1 MSNTVS
7 SFDSIK
13 FIVLEVVYDVKK
25 ILIIG
30 SQGMLGQSL
39 VKILSRNKSI
49 SIVTAAF
56 TNADYMFDFSND
68 EYLIKSVNSI
78 RPDVLINAAA
88 IVGLPQCEAD
98 PGMAYVINTR
108 LPGRLAE
115 LCDNLRCYL
124 IHISTDHYYCN
135 DCDKKHLEIDKITL
149 KNEYARTK
157 YLGEQLV
164 ALYSHSLIVRT
175 NIVGYRNNPSKPT
188 FLEWCI
194 QAFNRDE
201 EMTLFDDFYTSSIY
215 TDQLCMVLEDLLE
228 IRPEGIVNI
237 ASSTVSNKMEFILA
251 LAKRLTGN
259 EPRYRIGKVNQ
270 MLDIPRADSL
280 GLDVNKIENIVGY
293 KMPDLEKV
301 IYDIGLDYKRMGY

>member
-1 MSNTVS
+1 M
-7 SFDSIK
+7 
-13 FIVLEVVYDVKK
+13 KK

-39 VKILSRNKSI
+39 VKILSRDKSI
-49 SIVTAAF
+49 SVVTAAL
-56 TNADYMFDFSND
+56 TNADYMFNFLDDN
-68 EYLIKSVNSI
+68 YLTKSVNAI

-88 IVGLPQCEAD
+88 IVGLPQCEVD
-98 PGMAYVINTR
+98 PGMAYAVNTR
-108 LPGRLAE
+108 LPGKLAE
-115 LCDNLRCYL
+115 LCDDLGCYL
-124 IHISTDHYYCN
+124 IHISTDHYYYHER
-135 DCDKKHLEIDKITL
+135 DKKHLEMDKITL

-164 ALYSHSLIVRT
+164 ALYSQSLIVRT
-175 NIVGYRNNPSKPT
+175 NIVGYRNNPLKPT

-215 TDQLCMVLEDLLE
+215 TDQLCLVLEDLLD

-251 LAKRLTGN
+251 LAKRLIGRA
-259 EPRYRIGKVNQ
+259 PRYRIGKVNQ
-270 MLDIPRADSL
+270 MLDVPRADSL
-280 GLDVNKIENIVGY
+280 GLDVSKIENIVGY

-301 IYDIGLDYKRMGY
+301 IYDIDLDYKRMWY

>member
-1 MSNTVS
+1 M
-7 SFDSIK
+7 
-13 FIVLEVVYDVKK
+13 KK
-25 ILIIG
+25 ILIMG

-39 VKILSRNKSI
+39 VKILSRDKSI
-49 SIVTAAF
+49 SVITAALA
-56 TNADYMFDFSND
+56 NADYMFDFLDDN
-68 EYLIKSVNSI
+68 YLTKSVNAI

-88 IVGLPQCEAD
+88 IVGLPQCEVD
-98 PGMAYVINTR
+98 PGMAYAVNTR

-115 LCDNLRCYL
+115 LCDNLGCYL
-124 IHISTDHYYCN
+124 IHISTDHYYCH
-135 DCDKKHLEIDKITL
+135 DQGKKHFENDKITL

-164 ALYSHSLIVRT
+164 ALYAQSLIVRT

-194 QAFNRDE
+194 KAFNSDE

-237 ASSTVSNKMEFILA
+237 ASSTVSNKKEFILA
-251 LAKRLTGN
+251 LAKRLIDR
-259 EPRYRIGKVNQ
+259 EPRYRICKVNQ
-270 MLDIPRADSL
+270 MLDVPRADSL
-280 GLDVNKIENIVGY
+280 GLDVSKIENIVGY

-301 IYDIGLDYKRMGY
+301 IYDIELDYKRMGY

>member
-1 MSNTVS
+1 M
-7 SFDSIK
+7 
-13 FIVLEVVYDVKK
+13 KK
-25 ILIIG
+25 ILIMG

-39 VKILSRNKSI
+39 VKILSRDKSLSVI
-49 SIVTAAF
+49 TAALA
-56 TNADYMFDFSND
+56 NADYMFDFLDDN
-68 EYLIKSVNSI
+68 YLTESVNAI

-88 IVGLPQCEAD
+88 IVGLPQCEVD
-98 PGMAYVINTR
+98 PGMAYAVNTR
-108 LPGRLAE
+108 LPGKLAE
-115 LCDNLRCYL
+115 LCDNLGCYL
-124 IHISTDHYYCN
+124 IHISTDHYYCY
-135 DCDKKHLEIDKITL
+135 DRGKKHFENDKITL

-164 ALYSHSLIVRT
+164 ALYAQSLIVRT

-237 ASSTVSNKMEFILA
+237 ASSTVSNKKEFILA
-251 LAKRLTGN
+251 LAKRLIDR

-270 MLDIPRADSL
+270 MLDVPRADSL
-280 GLDVNKIENIVGY
+280 GLDVSKIENIVGY

-301 IYDIGLDYKRMGY
+301 IYDIDLDYKRMGY

>member
-1 MSNTVS
+1 M
-7 SFDSIK
+7 
-13 FIVLEVVYDVKK
+13 KK
-25 ILIIG
+25 ILIMG

-39 VKILSRNKSI
+39 VKILSRDKSI
-49 SIVTAAF
+49 SVITAAL
-56 TNADYMFDFSND
+56 TNAEYMFDFLDDN
-68 EYLIKSVNSI
+68 YLTKSVNAI

-88 IVGLPQCEAD
+88 IVGLPQCED
-98 PGMAYVINTR
+98 DTGMAYAVNTR
-108 LPGRLAE
+108 LPGKLAE
-115 LCDNLRCYL
+115 LCDNLGCYF
-124 IHISTDHYYCN
+124 IHISTDHYYCH
-135 DCDKKHLEIDKITL
+135 DRDKKHLETDKITIR
-149 KNEYARTK
+149 NEYARTK

-164 ALYSHSLIVRT
+164 ALHARNLIVRT

-251 LAKRLTGN
+251 LAKRLIGR

-270 MLDIPRADSL
+270 MLDVPRADSL
-280 GLDVNKIENIVGY
+280 GLDVSKIENIVGY

-301 IYDIGLDYKRMGY
+301 IYDIDLDYKRMGY

>member
-1 MSNTVS
+1 MRAYNM
-7 SFDSIK
+7 
-13 FIVLEVVYDVKK
+13 KK

-39 VKILSRNKSI
+39 VKILSRDKSI
-49 SIVTAAF
+49 SVVTAALA
-56 TNADYMFDFSND
+56 NADYMFDFLDDN
-68 EYLIKSVNSI
+68 YLTKSVNAI

-88 IVGLPQCEAD
+88 IVGLPQCEVD
-98 PGMAYVINTR
+98 PGMAYSVNTR
-108 LPGRLAE
+108 LPGKLAE
-115 LCDNLRCYL
+115 LCDNLGCYF

-135 DCDKKHLEIDKITL
+135 DRDKKHFENDKITL

-164 ALYSHSLIVRT
+164 ALYAQSLIVRT

-215 TDQLCMVLEDLLE
+215 TDQLCNVLKDLLQ

-237 ASSTVSNKMEFILA
+237 ASSTVSNKENFILA
-251 LAKRLTGN
+251 LAKKIKGK
-259 EPRYRIGKVNQ
+259 EPRYKIGKVNQ
-270 MLDIPRADSL
+270 LLGVPRADSL
-280 GLDVNKIENIVGY
+280 GLDVSKIEDLVGY
-293 KMPDLEKV
+293 RMPDLEKV
-301 IYDIGLDYKRMGY
+301 IYDIDLDYKRMGY

>member
-1 MSNTVS
+1 MRAYNM
-7 SFDSIK
+7 
-13 FIVLEVVYDVKK
+13 KK
-25 ILIIG
+25 ILIMG

-39 VKILSRNKSI
+39 VKILSRDKSLSVI
-49 SIVTAAF
+49 TAALA
-56 TNADYMFDFSND
+56 NADYMFDFLDDN
-68 EYLIKSVNSI
+68 YLTESVNAI

-88 IVGLPQCEAD
+88 IVGLPQCEVD
-98 PGMAYVINTR
+98 PGMAYAVNTR
-108 LPGRLAE
+108 LPGKLAE
-115 LCDNLRCYL
+115 LCDNLGCYL
-124 IHISTDHYYCN
+124 IHISTDHYYCY
-135 DCDKKHLEIDKITL
+135 DRGKKHFENDKITL

-164 ALYSHSLIVRT
+164 ALYAQSLIVRT

-237 ASSTVSNKMEFILA
+237 ASSTVSNKKEFILA
-251 LAKRLTGN
+251 LAKRLIDR

-270 MLDIPRADSL
+270 MLDVPRADSL
-280 GLDVNKIENIVGY
+280 GLDVSKIENIIGY

-301 IYDIGLDYKRMGY
+301 IYDIDLDYKRMGY

>member
-1 MSNTVS
+1 M
-7 SFDSIK
+7 
-13 FIVLEVVYDVKK
+13 KK
-25 ILIIG
+25 ILIMG

-39 VKILSRNKSI
+39 VKILSRDKSLSVI
-49 SIVTAAF
+49 TAALA
-56 TNADYMFDFSND
+56 NADYMFDFLDDN
-68 EYLIKSVNSI
+68 YLTESVNAI

-88 IVGLPQCEAD
+88 IVGLPQCEVD
-98 PGMAYVINTR
+98 PGMAYAVNTR
-108 LPGRLAE
+108 LPGKLAE
-115 LCDNLRCYL
+115 LCDNLGCYL
-124 IHISTDHYYCN
+124 IHISTDHYYCY
-135 DCDKKHLEIDKITL
+135 DRGKKHFENDKITL

-164 ALYSHSLIVRT
+164 ALYAQSLIVRT

-237 ASSTVSNKMEFILA
+237 ASSTVSNKKEFILA
-251 LAKRLTGN
+251 LAKRLIDR

-270 MLDIPRADSL
+270 MLDVPRADSL
-280 GLDVNKIENIVGY
+280 GLDVSKIENIIGY

-301 IYDIGLDYKRMGY
+301 IYDIDLDYKRMGY

>member
-1 MSNTVS
+1 M
-7 SFDSIK
+7 
-13 FIVLEVVYDVKK
+13 KK
-25 ILIIG
+25 ILIMG

-39 VKILSRNKSI
+39 VKILSRDKSI
-49 SIVTAAF
+49 SVITAAL
-56 TNADYMFDFSND
+56 TNAEYMFDFLDDN
-68 EYLIKSVNSI
+68 YLTKSVNAI

-88 IVGLPQCEAD
+88 IVGLPQCEVD
-98 PGMAYVINTR
+98 PGMAYAVNTR
-108 LPGRLAE
+108 LPGKLAE
-115 LCDNLRCYL
+115 LCDNLGCYF
-124 IHISTDHYYCN
+124 IHISTDHYYCH
-135 DCDKKHLEIDKITL
+135 DRDKKHLETDKIIIR
-149 KNEYARTK
+149 NEYARTK

-164 ALYSHSLIVRT
+164 ALHAQNLIVRT

-251 LAKRLTGN
+251 LAKRLIGR

-280 GLDVNKIENIVGY
+280 GLDVSKIENIVGY

-301 IYDIGLDYKRMGY
+301 IYDIDLDCKRMGY

>member
-1 MSNTVS
+1 M
-7 SFDSIK
+7 
-13 FIVLEVVYDVKK
+13 KK

-39 VKILSRNKSI
+39 VKILSRDLSV
-49 SIVTAAF
+49 SVVTAARYG
-56 TNADYMFDFSND
+56 ADYNFDFLDDTSLC
-68 EYLIKSVNSI
+68 ECIESIK
-78 RPDVLINAAA
+78 PDVVINAAA
-88 IVGLPQCEAD
+88 IVSLQHCESES
-98 PGMAYVINTR
+98 GMAYAVNTK
-108 LPGRLAE
+108 LSGRLAE
-115 LCDNLRCYL
+115 LCHELGCYF
-124 IHISTDHYYCN
+124 IHISTDHYYCH
-135 DCDKKHLEIDKITL
+135 DRDKKHLENDKITL

-164 ALYSHSLIVRT
+164 ALYSQSLIVRT
-175 NIVGYRNNPSKPT
+175 NIVGYRNNHSKLT

-251 LAKRLTGN
+251 LAKRLIGR

-280 GLDVNKIENIVGY
+280 GLDVSKIENIVGY

-301 IYDIGLDYKRMGY
+301 IYDINFDYKRMGY

>member
-1 MSNTVS
+1 M
-7 SFDSIK
+7 
-13 FIVLEVVYDVKK
+13 KK

-39 VKILSRNKSI
+39 AKILSRDSSI
-49 SIVTAAF
+49 LVVTAARYG
-56 TNADYMFDFSND
+56 ADYNFDFLDDTSLC
-68 EYLIKSVNSI
+68 ECIESVN
-78 RPDVLINAAA
+78 PDVVINTAA
-88 IVGLPQCEAD
+88 IVSLQHCENES
-98 PGMAYVINTR
+98 GMAYAVNTK

-115 LCDNLRCYL
+115 RCHELGCYF
-124 IHISTDHYYCN
+124 IHISTDHYYCH
-135 DCDKKHLEIDKITL
+135 DRDKKHLENDKITL

-164 ALYSHSLIVRT
+164 ALYSQSLIVRT
-175 NIVGYRNNPSKPT
+175 NIVGYRNNTSKPT

-201 EMTLFDDFYTSSIY
+201 KMTLFDDFYTSSIY

-251 LAKRLTGN
+251 LAKRLIGR

-280 GLDVNKIENIVGY
+280 GLDVSKIENIVGY

-301 IYDIGLDYKRMGY
+301 IYDIDLEYKRMGY

>member
-1 MSNTVS
+1 M
-7 SFDSIK
+7 
-13 FIVLEVVYDVKK
+13 KK

-39 VKILSRNKSI
+39 VKILSRDKSI
-49 SIVTAAF
+49 SVVTAAL
-56 TNADYMFDFSND
+56 TNADYMFDFLDDN
-68 EYLIKSVNSI
+68 YLTKSVNAI

-88 IVGLPQCEAD
+88 IVGLSQCEVD
-98 PGMAYVINTR
+98 PGMAYSVNTR
-108 LPGRLAE
+108 LPGKLAE
-115 LCDNLRCYL
+115 LCDNLGCYF
-124 IHISTDHYYCN
+124 IHISTDHYYCH
-135 DCDKKHLEIDKITL
+135 DRDKKHLENDKINL

-164 ALYSHSLIVRT
+164 ALYAQSLIVRT
-175 NIVGYRNNPSKPT
+175 NIVGYRNNPLKPT

-194 QAFNRDE
+194 QAFNSDE

-215 TDQLCMVLEDLLE
+215 TDQLCIILEDLLE

-237 ASSTVSNKMEFILA
+237 ASSTVSNKKEFILA
-251 LAKRLTGN
+251 LAKRLIDR

-270 MLDIPRADSL
+270 MLDVPRADSL
-280 GLDVNKIENIVGY
+280 GLDVSKIENIVGY

-301 IYDIGLDYKRMGY
+301 IYDIDLDYKRMGY

>member
-1 MSNTVS
+1 M
-7 SFDSIK
+7 
-13 FIVLEVVYDVKK
+13 KK

-39 VKILSRNKSI
+39 VKILSRDKSI
-49 SIVTAAF
+49 SVVTAAL
-56 TNADYMFDFSND
+56 TNADYMFDFLDDN
-68 EYLIKSVNSI
+68 YLTKSVNAI

-88 IVGLPQCEAD
+88 IVGLPQCEVD
-98 PGMAYVINTR
+98 PGMAYAVNTR
-108 LPGRLAE
+108 LPGKLAE
-115 LCDNLRCYL
+115 LCDNLGCYL
-124 IHISTDHYYCN
+124 IHISTDHYYCH
-135 DCDKKHLEIDKITL
+135 DRDKKHLENDKITL

-164 ALYSHSLIVRT
+164 ALYAQSLIVRT
-175 NIVGYRNNPSKPT
+175 NIVGYRNNPLKPT

-194 QAFNRDE
+194 QAFNSDE

-215 TDQLCMVLEDLLE
+215 TDQLCIILEDLLE

-251 LAKRLTGN
+251 LAKRLIGR

-270 MLDIPRADSL
+270 MLDVPRADSL
-280 GLDVNKIENIVGY
+280 GLDVSKIENIVGY

-301 IYDIGLDYKRMGY
+301 IYDIDLDYKRMWY

>member
-1 MSNTVS
+1 M
-7 SFDSIK
+7 K
-13 FIVLEVVYDVKK
+13 FIVLGVFDVKK

-39 VKILSRNKSI
+39 VKILSRDSSI
-49 SIVTAAF
+49 SVVKAARYG
-56 TNADYMFDFSND
+56 ADYNFDFLD
-68 EYLIKSVNSI
+68 DKRLCECIESVN
-78 RPDVLINAAA
+78 PDVVINTAA
-88 IVGLPQCEAD
+88 IVSLQHCEND
-98 PGMAYVINTR
+98 NGMAYAVNTK

-115 LCDNLRCYL
+115 LCHEFGCYF
-124 IHISTDHYYCN
+124 IHISTDHYYSH
-135 DCDKKHLEIDKITL
+135 DRDKKHLEIDKIIIR
-149 KNEYARTK
+149 NEYARTK

-164 ALYSHSLIVRT
+164 ALHARNLIVRT
-175 NIVGYRNNPSKPT
+175 NIVGYRNNLLKPT

-215 TDQLCMVLEDLLE
+215 TDQLCNVLKDLLQ

-237 ASSTVSNKMEFILA
+237 ASSTVSNKEDFILA
-251 LAKRLTGN
+251 LAKKIKGK
-259 EPRYRIGKVNQ
+259 EPRYKIGKVNQ
-270 MLDIPRADSL
+270 LLGVPRADSL
-280 GLDVNKIENIVGY
+280 GLDVSKIENIVGY

>member
-1 MSNTVS
+1 M
-7 SFDSIK
+7 
-13 FIVLEVVYDVKK
+13 KK

-39 VKILSRNKSI
+39 VKILSRDKSI
-49 SIVTAAF
+49 SVVTAALA
-56 TNADYMFDFSND
+56 NADYMFDFLDDN
-68 EYLIKSVNSI
+68 YLTKSVNAI

-88 IVGLPQCEAD
+88 IVGLSQCEVD
-98 PGMAYVINTR
+98 PGMAYSVNTR
-108 LPGRLAE
+108 LPGKLAE
-115 LCDNLRCYL
+115 LCDNLGCYF
-124 IHISTDHYYCN
+124 IHISTDHYYCH
-135 DCDKKHLEIDKITL
+135 DRDKKHLENDKINL

-164 ALYSHSLIVRT
+164 ALYSQSLIVRT
-175 NIVGYRNNPSKPT
+175 NIVGYRNNHSKPT

-237 ASSTVSNKMEFILA
+237 ASSTVSNKKEFILA
-251 LAKRLTGN
+251 LAKRLIDR

-270 MLDIPRADSL
+270 MLDVPRADSL
-280 GLDVNKIENIVGY
+280 GLDVSKIENIVGY

-301 IYDIGLDYKRMGY
+301 IYDIDLDYKRMGY

>member
-1 MSNTVS
+1 M
-7 SFDSIK
+7 
-13 FIVLEVVYDVKK
+13 KK

-39 VKILSRNKSI
+39 VKILSRDKSI
-49 SIVTAAF
+49 SVVTAAL
-56 TNADYMFDFSND
+56 TNADYMFNFLDDN
-68 EYLIKSVNSI
+68 YLTESVNAI

-88 IVGLPQCEAD
+88 IVGLPQCEVD
-98 PGMAYVINTR
+98 PGMAYSVNTR
-108 LPGRLAE
+108 LPGKLAE
-115 LCDNLRCYL
+115 LCDNLGCYF
-124 IHISTDHYYCN
+124 IHISTDHYYCH
-135 DCDKKHLEIDKITL
+135 DRDKKHLENDKITL

-164 ALYSHSLIVRT
+164 ALYSQSLIVRT
-175 NIVGYRNNPSKPT
+175 NIVGYRNNPLKPT

-215 TDQLCMVLEDLLE
+215 TDQLCLVLEDLLD

-251 LAKRLTGN
+251 LAKRLIGRA
-259 EPRYRIGKVNQ
+259 PRYRIGKVNQ
-270 MLDIPRADSL
+270 MLDVPRADSL
-280 GLDVNKIENIVGY
+280 GLDVSKIENIVGY

-301 IYDIGLDYKRMGY
+301 IYDIDLDYKRMWY

>member
-1 MSNTVS
+1 M
-7 SFDSIK
+7 
-13 FIVLEVVYDVKK
+13 KK
-25 ILIIG
+25 ILIMG

-39 VKILSRNKSI
+39 VKILSRDKSI
-49 SIVTAAF
+49 SVITAAL
-56 TNADYMFDFSND
+56 TNAEYMFDFLDDN
-68 EYLIKSVNSI
+68 YLTKSVNAI

-88 IVGLPQCEAD
+88 IVGLPQCEVD
-98 PGMAYVINTR
+98 PGMAYAVNTR
-108 LPGRLAE
+108 LPGKLAE
-115 LCDNLRCYL
+115 LCDNLGCYF
-124 IHISTDHYYCN
+124 IHISTDHYYCH
-135 DCDKKHLEIDKITL
+135 DRDKKHLETDKIIIR
-149 KNEYARTK
+149 NEYARTK

-164 ALYSHSLIVRT
+164 ALHAQNLIVRT

-251 LAKRLTGN
+251 LAKRLIGR

-280 GLDVNKIENIVGY
+280 GLDVSKIENIVGY

-301 IYDIGLDYKRMGY
+301 IYDIDLDYKRMGY

>member
-1 MSNTVS
+1 MRAYNM
-7 SFDSIK
+7 
-13 FIVLEVVYDVKK
+13 KK
-25 ILIIG
+25 ILIMG

-39 VKILSRNKSI
+39 VKILSRDKSI
-49 SIVTAAF
+49 SVITAALA
-56 TNADYMFDFSND
+56 NADYMFDFLDDN
-68 EYLIKSVNSI
+68 YLTKSVNAI

-88 IVGLPQCEAD
+88 IVGLPQCEVD
-98 PGMAYVINTR
+98 PGMAYAVNTR
-108 LPGRLAE
+108 LPGKLAE
-115 LCDNLRCYL
+115 LCDNLGCYL
-124 IHISTDHYYCN
+124 IHISTDHYYCH
-135 DCDKKHLEIDKITL
+135 DRGKKHFENDKITL

-164 ALYSHSLIVRT
+164 ALYAQSLIVRT

-194 QAFNRDE
+194 QAFNTDE

-237 ASSTVSNKMEFILA
+237 ASSTVSNKKEFILA
-251 LAKRLTGN
+251 LAKRLIDR
-259 EPRYRIGKVNQ
+259 EPRYRRGKVNQ
-270 MLDIPRADSL
+270 MLDVPRADSL
-280 GLDVNKIENIVGY
+280 GLDVSKIENIVGY

-301 IYDIGLDYKRMGY
+301 IYDIDLDYKRMGY